1 MGRMLLR
8 RFGPATLLILLA
20 LPAYA
25 QLEADRPTPPGT
37 PPPVNALT
45 RIAAAGSAEDFPDT
59 DHLIVFDDQVSRVT
73 ESGVT
78 YVDLYTLY
86 KVLTEEG
93 AVKLATL
100 RWNYDPRS
108 SFVKVVGVNII
119 RDGKRIPVPLESLLD
134 LPAPQSM
141 IYWSDRIKL
150 LQLPRLQIGDGIEVR
165 AMRKGYNYALL
176 ADDAFDSP
184 SALQKIASP
193 DDDRYIPPMAGEYF
207 DIVLFQADVPIV
219 EKRYTLTLPKD
230 KRLNSEIYNGAIFA
244 RTSYTP
250 DSTIYSWWT
259 FNMEARPH
267 EVRQP
272 DKPDYV
278 PKVVMTTA
286 ESWKAKSRWFWD
298 VNKNQFQVSDAIR
311 AKAQQILQDAGV
323 EKGTDIQKAEALN
336 HWVAQNVRYSGQTMG
351 EGEGFTLHPSDM
363 LFEYRSGVCKDIA
376 SMSVTF
382 LRAAGLESYPA
393 MTMAGSRIE
402 DIPADQFNHC
412 VVALKQQD
420 RFVML
425 DPTWVPFN
433 NDIWSKLEAEQQ
445 YVIGTPDGVK
455 LKEIRY
461 SPPGESPLTVAHDAS
476 LSDDGTLTGTIRF
489 DAAGAADSRL
499 RRVVYQR
506 PRRELR
512 EYLLKTLSEISD
524 RVEIADVS
532 HRAPDD
538 FTGNMWLV
546 IRYRIPQFAMT
557 VGDGLE
563 FHSPLVNVVRHHP
576 LFFRANSVTWEPERK
591 TDVFLYYTQKLDIRE
606 TIQLPRGYKLPR
618 NINAKK
624 VDAVYAFFDADAS
637 MKKKALVITTKAEIR
652 RRQISPSGYEGF
664 REAMKQMD
672 AWADR
677 VIRVTKGGA

>member
-1 MGRMLLR
+1 MRTGFCRNVMLSLS
-8 RFGPATLLILLA
+8 LLLLA
-20 LPAYA
+20 LPVYA
-25 QLEADRPTPPGT
+25 QLEADRPVPPGN
-37 PPPVNALT
+37 PPPLNVIT
-45 RIAAAGSAEDFPDT
+45 RINGAGDAKDYPDA
-59 DHLIVFDDQVSRVT
+59 DHLIVFDDQVNRVT

-78 YVDLYTLY
+78 YVDLYTIY
-86 KVLTEEG
+86 KILTEEG
-93 AVKLATL
+93 AVSLATL

-108 SFVKVVGVNII
+108 SFVGVVSVNII
-119 RDGKRIPVPLESLLD
+119 RDDKRIPVPLDRLLD

-141 IYWSDRIKL
+141 IYWNDRIKL
-150 LQLPRLQIGDGIEVR
+150 LQLPRLQVGDGIEVR

-176 ADDAFDSP
+176 ADNAFDSP
-184 SALQKIASP
+184 SAMQKIASP
-193 DDDRYIPPMAGEYF
+193 DDNKYIPPMAGEYF

-219 EKRYTLTLPKD
+219 EKRYTLTLPKS
-230 KRLNSEIYNGAIFA
+230 KRLNSEIYNGTLFA
-244 RTSYTP
+244 RTSYTA

-259 FNMEARPH
+259 FNQEAAPH

-272 DKPDYV
+272 DESDYV

-286 ESWKAKSRWFWD
+286 ESWEAKSRWFWD
-298 VNKNQFQVSDAIR
+298 VNRNQFEVSDAIR
-311 AKAQQILQDAGV
+311 EKAQQILLNAGV
-323 EKGTDIQKAEALN
+323 DKGTDIQKAAALN
-336 HWVAQNVRYSGQTMG
+336 HWVAQNIRYSGQTMG

-402 DIPADQFNHC
+402 NIPADQFNHC
-412 VVALKQQD
+412 VVALRQRD

-445 YVIGTPDGVK
+445 YVIGTPKGVK

-461 SPPGESPLTVAHDAS
+461 SPPEESPLNITHDAT
-476 LSDDGTLTGTIRF
+476 LSNDGTLTGTIRF

-506 PRRELR
+506 PKREIHQ
-512 EYLLKTLSEISD
+512 YLAEVLSEISN
-524 RVEIADVS
+524 RVEIIDVS
-532 HRAPDD
+532 YRQVDD
-538 FTGNMWLV
+538 FTGNMWLTL
-546 IRYRIPQFAMT
+546 RYRVPQYALP
-557 VGDGLE
+557 VGNGLE
-563 FHSPLVNVVRHHP
+563 FHAPLVNVVRHHM
-576 LFFRANSVTWEPERK
+576 LFFRAGSVTWKQERK

-606 TIQLPRGYKLPR
+606 TIQLPKGYKLPET
-618 NINAKK
+618 INAKK
-624 VDAVYAFFDADAS
+624 VDATYASFNANVS
-637 MKKKALVITTKAEIR
+637 MKKKDILIVTTAEVR
-652 RRQISPSGYEGF
+652 RRQIPPSGYNGF
-664 REAMKQMD
+664 RD
-672 AWADR
+672 AIEELNAWGDR